1 VLHDHAE
8 HPLTVRDL
16 ARLRLAGVRLA
27 YLSACDTLR
36 TTPELADEAVHIV
49 SALQMAGF
57 PHVIGSLWQVDD
69 TIGAGVARDV
79 YGALH
84 TANGHLDVTRT
95 AEALHATVCALRT
108 RYPATPSLWA
118 CQVHAG
124 P

>member
-1 VLHDHAE
+1 
-8 HPLTVRDL
+8 VRDL
-16 ARLRLAGVRLA
+16 ARLRLPSVRLA

-49 SALQMAGF
+49 SAFQMAGF
-57 PHVIGSLWQVDD
+57 PHVVGSLWHVDD
-69 TIGAGVARDV
+69 TIGARVAQDV

-84 TANGHLDVTRT
+84 TGNGRLDVART
-95 AEALHATVCALRT
+95 AEALHTTVRALRGT
-108 RYPATPSLWA
+108 YPATPSLWA